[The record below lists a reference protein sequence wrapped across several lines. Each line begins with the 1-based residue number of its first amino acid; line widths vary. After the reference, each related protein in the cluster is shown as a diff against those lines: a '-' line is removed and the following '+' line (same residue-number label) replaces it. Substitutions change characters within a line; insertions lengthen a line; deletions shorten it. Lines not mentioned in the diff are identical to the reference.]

1 MNYGLLKM
9 KLLEPY
15 RKAFEQVEI
24 YADFIYIRD
33 RDKAELLMDFMD
45 LLLSAQQDKKPVE
58 KITGPD
64 MRRFCKLYF
73 SCCSIKSRLL
83 EFAAR
88 LYSMAWF
95 VFVFEGLGVFLN
107 EENEG
112 LGIFQMKTDLS
123 GYVLGIALSI
133 LIMTFINI
141 TAGSLLF
148 RWKKFS
154 YNIYAVI
161 NMIFLIILLVLI
173 FVIDGEKSIIISL
186 FPILLITGV
195 YILIYIL
202 VRAIWRY
209 HTWGN
214 IYKRDDPF
222 KKLQRE
228 TRDAEYKWQV
238 IELYVNRYQ
247 KINAKRIKKGETP
260 ITAAE
265 YMEKLYQEESNERRT
280 DLYYT
285 IGAGMI
291 ILIII
296 FPTIVTIETV
306 ADAMLFLALIFVTT
320 AISAYFGGKFQKRTR
335 RIYHS
340 ILRECREKGID
351 IIQYKEKSEG

>member
-9 KLLEPY
+9 KLQEPY
-15 RKAFEQVEI
+15 REVFEQVEI

-64 MRRFCKLYF
+64 VRRFCKLYF

-95 VFVFEGLGVFLN
+95 VFIFEGLGVFLN
-107 EENEG
+107 EKNEG

-123 GYVLGIALSI
+123 GYVLGIALGI
-133 LIMTFINI
+133 IIMTFVNI

-154 YNIYAVI
+154 YNVYAVI
-161 NMIFLIILLVLI
+161 NMIFLIILFVLI
-173 FVIDGEKSIIISL
+173 FVIDVEKSIIISL
-186 FPILLITGV
+186 FPVLLITGV
-195 YILIYIL
+195 YILIYIII
-202 VRAIWRY
+202 RAVWRY
-209 HTWGN
+209 HAWGN

-222 KKLQRE
+222 KKLKCE
-228 TRDAEYKWQV
+228 MRDAEYKWQT
-238 IELYVNRYQ
+238 IELYVNRYETM
-247 KINAKRIKKGETP
+247 NAKRMKKGEAP
-260 ITAAE
+260 ITRTE
-265 YMEKLYQEESNERRT
+265 YMEKLYQEESNERKT

-285 IGAGMI
+285 IGVGII

-296 FPTIVTIETV
+296 LPTVVNSETI
-306 ADAMLFLALIFVTT
+306 ADTLLFLILIFVIT
-320 AISAYFGGKFQKRTR
+320 AVSAYFGGKFQKRTR
-335 RIYHS
+335 RICHS

-351 IIQYKEKSEG
+351 IIEYKEKSEG